1 MRHKW
6 HFRNEPTPYFKVTP
20 VFELAETY
28 PSCSKFYK
36 EEWQAVR
43 ALKNEM
49 SIVIK
54 KVDKDSC
61 VVVWDRNDYIAEAE
75 KQLSDEN
82 IYKDINFKDKIL
94 QELPDSSNKLLRN
107 LKKKE
112 IITEKELKYFTIEFK
127 KAANL
132 GKLYLLLKIHQ
143 RLENVPGRP
152 VISNCGTPTEKVSE
166 FLDSQLKPVMQSSQ
180 SYIKDSGDFIKK
192 IKNIGAIP
200 KDSILVTADVVGLYP
215 SVSHEAG
222 LRALEKAP
230 NSRTNKNVSTEDLVK
245 MAKFVLK
252 NNYFELTV
260 KLNRRF
266 RGQQ

>member
-82 IYKDINFKDKIL
+82 IYKDINFKIKFYKSYQIVVINCLEIL
-94 QELPDSSNKLLRN
+94 KR
-107 LKKKE
+107 KR
-112 IITEKELKYFTIEFK
+112 
-127 KAANL
+127 
-132 GKLYLLLKIHQ
+132 LLLKKN
-143 RLENVPGRP
+143 LSTLLLNLKRP
-152 VISNCGTPTEKVSE
+152 QI
-166 FLDSQLKPVMQSSQ
+166 
-180 SYIKDSGDFIKK
+180 
-192 IKNIGAIP
+192 
-200 KDSILVTADVVGLYP
+200 
-215 SVSHEAG
+215 
-222 LRALEKAP
+222 
-230 NSRTNKNVSTEDLVK
+230 
-245 MAKFVLK
+245 
-252 NNYFELTV
+252 
-260 KLNRRF
+260 
-266 RGQQ
+266 